1 MYTLCV
7 RYVFFR
13 LQFVLLPLQVRAY
26 CRGMVVRAVHPD
38 TRVKLFERLGLTE
51 MISMRS
57 FLDPPPTKGLTVK
70 GYGLVGYHLH
80 SRNHYKQ
87 VVHLD
92 SELYAQVHYDIST
105 KWIHIFILQT
115 FLIYPTKLIDNVY
128 TYVYIFIHIFIYIFV
143 YIYVYMYV

>member
-1 MYTLCV
+1 
-7 RYVFFR
+7 
-13 LQFVLLPLQVRAY
+13 
-26 CRGMVVRAVHPD
+26 
-38 TRVKLFERLGLTE
+38 
-51 MISMRS
+51 
-57 FLDPPPTKGLTVK
+57 
-70 GYGLVGYHLH
+70 
-80 SRNHYKQ
+80 